1 MIVRTLMAALFA
13 TISVSVLNAHD
24 VINSATAA
32 KSDDGHLFMRKKLDA
47 VGKIVEGLTVEDF
60 SLIESGSSDL
70 LKLSEQSAWKVRRD
84 PLYMHYSHAFQ
95 NNVSE
100 LQNAAKRENLG
111 DATFSYI
118 NLTVSCMACH
128 KHTRNVIQTAPAQ
141 IGGQGS
147 RVIR

>member
-1 MIVRTLMAALFA
+1 MMMRTFLAALFA
-13 TISVSVLNAHD
+13 TISMSCLNAQEIVTSTPHP
-24 VINSATAA
+24 
-32 KSDDGHLFMRKKLDA
+32 KSDDGRVFMRKKLDA
-47 VGKIVEGLTVEDF
+47 VGKIVEGLSVEDF
-60 SLIESGSSDL
+60 ALIESGSNDL
-70 LKLSEQSAWKVRRD
+70 LKLSEQAAWKVRRD

-95 NNVSE
+95 NNVGE
-100 LQNAAKRENLG
+100 LLNAAKRENLG

-141 IGGQGS
+141 IGGYGS